1 MSPSSSP
8 RVLVVDDDI
17 LVIEAIQ
24 DILERLGCTVVG
36 EAVNGL
42 QAVDMTNSLQPD
54 VVLMDI
60 EMPYM
65 DGLEAARQ
73 IQTHCPTPIVV
84 LTAHE
89 SPTLIAQA
97 RDAGVGAYLVKP
109 VQARE
114 VERNIAIARAR
125 FADLMELRRLNQ
137 ELEARNAE
145 LKVRNEELQSFAH
158 VVSHDLQEPL
168 RAITGFLRL
177 LEDRLGDALDEDSR
191 NYVAYAVDGAERM
204 RTMINA
210 LLTYARVE
218 TRGREFAPI
227 DCEAILEQ
235 VCFDLRSRIEETQA
249 VITHDPLPTVMADVV
264 QLRQLFQNLISNA
277 LKFQPPASVR
287 SDEPPRVHIKA
298 DLIEDLALGEMQW
311 PSEQEE
317 QDVIANVWRFAVR
330 DNGIGIA
337 PQYAEEI
344 FQVFRRLHT
353 QEEYEGTGIGLA
365 TCKRIVERHGGR
377 IWVTSELGE
386 GATFYFTLPQPMTL
400 PGLSLG

>member
-1 MSPSSSP
+1 MSFQPSP

-24 DILERLGCTVVG
+24 DILERLGCTMVG

-42 QAVDMTNSLQPD
+42 QAVELADSLHPD
-54 VVLMDI
+54 VIMMDI

-73 IQTHCPTPIVV
+73 IQTRCPTPIVV

-89 SPTLIAQA
+89 SPRLIAQA

-137 ELEARNAE
+137 ELGARNAE
-145 LKVRNEELQSFAH
+145 LKIRNEELQSFTH
-158 VVSHDLQEPL
+158 VISHDLQEPL
-168 RAITGFLRL
+168 RAISGFLRL
-177 LEDRLGDALDEDSR
+177 LEERIGDTLDEESQ

-218 TRGREFAPI
+218 TRGREFTAI

-235 VCFDLRSRIEETQA
+235 VRFDLNSRIEETQA
-249 VITHDPLPTVMADVV
+249 VITHDPLPVVMADVV

-277 LKFQPPASVR
+277 LKFQPSASGR
-287 SDEPPRVHIKA
+287 DGEPPRVHIKA
-298 DLIEDLALGEMQW
+298 DLIKAPELEEMPRPLGL
-311 PSEQEE
+311 EE
-317 QDVIANVWRFAVR
+317 QDMKPNNVWRFAVQ

-365 TCKRIVERHGGR
+365 TCKRIVERHGGY
-377 IWVTSELGE
+377 IWVESELGE
-386 GATFYFTLPQPMTL
+386 GATFYFTLPH
-400 PGLSLG
+400 

>member
-1 MSPSSSP
+1 
-8 RVLVVDDDI
+8 VDDDI

-24 DILERLGCTVVG
+24 DILERLECTVVG
-36 EAVNGL
+36 EAVNGI
-42 QAVDMTNSLQPD
+42 QAVELTESLQPD

-60 EMPYM
+60 EMPHM

-73 IQTHCPTPIVV
+73 IQAHCPTPIVI

-109 VQARE
+109 VRARE

-125 FADLMELRRLNQ
+125 FADLMELHHLNQ

-168 RAITGFLRL
+168 RAVTGFLRL
-177 LEDRLGDALDEDSR
+177 LEGRLGDALDEESR
-191 NYVAYAVDGAERM
+191 NYVTYAVDGAERM

-210 LLTYARVE
+210 LLMYARVE
-218 TRGREFAPI
+218 TQGREFAPI

-235 VCFDLRSRIEETQA
+235 VCFDLHSRIEETQA

-264 QLRQLFQNLISNA
+264 QLRQLLQNLISNA
-277 LKFQPPASVR
+277 LKFQPPASTR
-287 SDEPPRVHIKA
+287 DGEPPHIHIRA
-298 DLIEDLALGEMQW
+298 DLLEDQDLAEPPPSLEMEARALAS
-311 PSEQEE
+311 PVTEGT
-317 QDVIANVWRFAVR
+317 NVWRFAVR

-337 PQYAEEI
+337 PKYAEEI

-365 TCKRIVERHGGR
+365 TCKRIVERHGGH
-377 IWVTSELGE
+377 IWVASELGK
-386 GATFYFTLPQPMTL
+386 GATFYFTLPH
-400 PGLSLG
+400 LSLG